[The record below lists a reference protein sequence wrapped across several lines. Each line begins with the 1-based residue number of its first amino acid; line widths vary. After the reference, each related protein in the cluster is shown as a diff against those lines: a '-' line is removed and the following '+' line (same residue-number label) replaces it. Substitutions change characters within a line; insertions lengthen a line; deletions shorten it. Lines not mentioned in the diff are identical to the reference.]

1 LFAKRDNPISKTNLI
16 KENIYG
22 HGKRLGWIMAHI
34 NKSDSIV
41 EFGCGTGY
49 MITLPLA
56 KQGYTVYGI
65 DLDKDSIVF
74 GKEIFQQ
81 AGLDPNK
88 LVTLNIVDFEVT
100 PNIIIASEVLEHIP
114 NQDMVDVLSVLR
126 TKLKPGGQLLVTVPN
141 GYGWFEF
148 ESFVWFKL
156 RLGYLLE
163 RLRIVSIIQKLRSID
178 VDNQYPSTLASSPH
192 VQRFTYSSIQKLMR
206 GNGFEVVSITGSV
219 LFAGPFSN
227 LLFSGFNSIM
237 KLNAVLGHLFPRIAS
252 GFFIVCKVAN

>member
-1 LFAKRDNPISKTNLI
+1 MVNMI

-22 HGKRLGWIMAHI
+22 HVKRLNWIIAHI
-34 NKSDSIV
+34 NKKDALI

-49 MITLPLA
+49 MIALPLA
-56 KQGYTVYGI
+56 KIGYTICGI
-65 DLDKDSIVF
+65 DLDKESIAF
-74 GKEIFQQ
+74 GKELFRQ
-81 AGLDPNK
+81 AGIDPNS
-88 LVTLNIVDFEVT
+88 LMALDVSEFELPLDV
-100 PNIIIASEVLEHIP
+100 IIASEVLEHIP